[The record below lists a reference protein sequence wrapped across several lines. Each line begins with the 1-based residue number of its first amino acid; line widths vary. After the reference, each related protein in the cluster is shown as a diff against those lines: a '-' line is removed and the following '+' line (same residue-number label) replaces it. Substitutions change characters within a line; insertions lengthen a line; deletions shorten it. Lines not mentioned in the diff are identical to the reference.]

1 MKSKFLDLLIKLIL
15 LIAVGLV
22 FYYQILAKANIDEI
36 LVLFL
41 ERRQSSSSWPLIFA
55 LLLVPVNWGLE
66 TKKWQS
72 LLTTFYQTSFFQTY
86 KAVLAGITVSLIT
99 PNRVG
104 EYGGRVV
111 FLPDGYRWHG
121 TVSTLVGSF
130 AQLIALLTFGLI
142 ALFGLT
148 LGQFEITNLILAAY
162 FMLSGLL
169 ITLLFLLYF
178 NLPIVVKTVRKLPY
192 WNKWKKYFSPLKA
205 IQKFPSIQLRK
216 ALIFACLRYLLYFFQ
231 YFLLASYFGIEIGL
245 LDSFLVI
252 GTIFLVQT
260 SIPLPPIWSLLVRGQ
275 AALYFW
281 GLFEANPIA
290 ILAST
295 FALWV
300 INLILPSLFGLLLL
314 MSTNIPKTLGY
325 EEK

>member
-1 MKSKFLDLLIKLIL
+1 MTSRLLDFIIKIIL

-22 FYYQILAKANIDEI
+22 FYYQIFAKANIDEI
-36 LVLFL
+36 AGLFL
-41 ERRQSSSSWPLIFA
+41 ERFKSSSPVPLILV
-55 LLLVPVNWGLE
+55 LLLVPLNWGLE
-66 TKKWQS
+66 TMKWQS
-72 LLTTFYQTSFFQTY
+72 LLKTFYETSFFQTY

-130 AQLIALLTFGLI
+130 AQLIALLSFGLI

-148 LGQFEITNLILAAY
+148 LRQFEITNFILAVY

-178 NLPIVVKTVRKLPY
+178 NLPIVVKAVRKLPY
-192 WNKWKKYFSPLKA
+192 WNKWKKYFAPLKA
-205 IQKFPSIQLRK
+205 IQKFPSSRLRT

-231 YFLLASYFGIEIGL
+231 YYLLATYFGIEIGL
-245 LDSFLVI
+245 FQSFLVI

-260 SIPLPPIWSLLVRGQ
+260 SIPLPPIWSLLIRGQ

-281 GLFEANPIA
+281 GYFEANPIA

-300 INLILPSLFGLLLL
+300 INLILPSLLGLVLLLT
-314 MSTNIPKTLGY
+314 TNIPKTMGY
-325 EEK
+325 EKK

>member
-1 MKSKFLDLLIKLIL
+1 MSALFFERLKSSSKVPLIL
-15 LIAVGLV
+15 AL
-22 FYYQILAKANIDEI
+22 I
-36 LVLFL
+36 LV
-41 ERRQSSSSWPLIFA
+41 PL
-55 LLLVPVNWGLE
+55 NWGLE
-66 TKKWQS
+66 SKKWLS
-72 LLTTFYQTSFFQTY
+72 LLKAFYKPSYFQTY

-111 FLPDGYRWHG
+111 FLPDGFRWHG

-130 AQLIALLTFGLI
+130 AQLIALLTFGLL
-142 ALFGLT
+142 AFLGLT
-148 LGQFEITNLILAAY
+148 IGHFELDHLIIGVY
-162 FMLSGLL
+162 FMLSILL
-169 ITLLFLLYF
+169 ICLLFLIYF
-178 NLPIVVKTVRKLPY
+178 NLPFLVKTVKKIPY
-192 WNKWKKYFSPLKA
+192 WNKWKKYFDPLKA
-205 IQKFPSIQLRK
+205 IRKFPAKRLRT
-216 ALIFACLRYLLYFFQ
+216 ALGFASLRYLVYFFQ
-231 YFLLASYFGIEIGL
+231 YFLLANYFGIQIGL
-245 LDSFLVI
+245 IDSFLVI

-281 GLFEANPIA
+281 GLFEASPIA

-300 INLILPSLFGLLLL
+300 INLILPALIGLVLLLF
-314 MSTNIPKTLGY
+314 TNIPKTMGY